1 MPAGDWLHC
10 STKAVNR
17 YNMLQLTLCSSEASR
32 DCRQTQAIR
41 RHVPDLN
48 GKEFSLVRESKE
60 KIKIIN
66 LTDDERCILKRER
79 QRRRKKGANF

>member
-1 MPAGDWLHC
+1 MPAGDWLPC
-10 STKAVNR
+10 SMKAVTR

-41 RHVPDLN
+41 RQVPHMN
-48 GKEFSLVRESKE
+48 GKEFSLVRQSKE
-60 KIKIIN
+60 KNKIIN
-66 LTDDERCILKRER
+66 RTDDERRILKRER